1 MGGQLVVTPSQTTE
15 RSFTAQLTLPEQ
27 LIVT

>member
-1 MGGQLVVTPSQTTE
+1 MGGQFVATPSQTTE
-15 RSFTAQLTLPEQ
+15 RSLTTQLTLPEQ

>member
-1 MGGQLVVTPSQTTE
+1 MGGQFVVKPSQTTE
-15 RSFTAQLTLPEQ
+15 RTFTMQLTLPEQ